1 MNRWQKQAVNYRLK
15 SEKQVMND
23 LKKVYG
29 DALKNVRAKI
39 SELMQYP
46 NMQSKIY
53 QLKYQRVLE
62 SQIEAI
68 LDKLNTNQ
76 YDLQSKNGMHGA
88 RRNA

>member
-23 LKKVYG
+23 LKKVYS

-76 YDLQSKNGMHGA
+76 Y
-88 RRNA
+88 